1 LKIIYPISSSFNQ
14 IFMSKTILFLTLSV
28 VVCVCACTEVP
39 KKEAAKTE
47 AAPPPSPAIVGA
59 DSDEH
64 GCKGSAGYT
73 WSVVKNEC
81 IRIFESGI
89 RLDAKAPDI
98 DKTTSAFVVFKSETD
113 EAQAELY
120 LPSAQTSI
128 LLAQDKK
135 NEAGRWANK
144 DYVLSQW
151 KGVYTLEDSKK
162 KVLYQGAAVK

>member
-1 LKIIYPISSSFNQ
+1 
-14 IFMSKTILFLTLSV
+14 MTKTILFLTFSIGLCLS
-28 VVCVCACTEVP
+28 ACTEVP

-47 AAPPPSPAIVGA
+47 TPPPPSPAIVGA

-73 WSVVKNEC
+73 WSIVKNEC
-81 IRIFESGI
+81 IRVFESGI

-98 DKTTSAFVVFKSETD
+98 DKTTSAFVVFKSEND

-120 LPSAQTSI
+120 LPSSKTSI

-135 NEAGRWANK
+135 VGSGKWENK

-151 KGVYTLEDSKK
+151 KGNYTLEDSKK